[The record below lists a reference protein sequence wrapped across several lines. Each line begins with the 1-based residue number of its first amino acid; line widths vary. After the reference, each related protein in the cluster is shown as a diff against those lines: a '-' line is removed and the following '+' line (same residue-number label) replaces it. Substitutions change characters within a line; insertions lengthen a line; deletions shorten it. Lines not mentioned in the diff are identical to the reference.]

1 MILSK
6 ESKTECHKKL
16 LVSKQLKVLMLP
28 DCRAANPYQF
38 LLADALEKNEVEVS
52 FFNGYRRVFP
62 LLRTMMNRQQNFD
75 VIHLHWILPFV
86 KGKSWYLKAIYAV
99 KFLFELIVLKWIGIR
114 IVWTVHNRVTHDT
127 KFPQLEL
134 WTRRH
139 LAKLADRIILHNH
152 LTSQDLVDQY
162 QFQATKAIVIPHG
175 HYRQVYRSP
184 INSIQARQELNL
196 PLRGNIYLHLGL
208 IRPYKGIEN
217 LLQVWRDNAHIFQD
231 STLVIAGQASPD
243 YRQKLNE
250 LISRSNNI
258 IFIPQFIKN
267 ERIHLY
273 FSAATAVVF
282 PYVAL
287 LNSGSLIL
295 AMSYGKPI
303 IAPRVGSIPEV
314 LGKADALLYE
324 LEDRQGLLKTMK
336 TANYIDLE
344 KLSQQVT
351 QACDSL
357 DWNSIANQTTK
368 VYQAVI
374 SK

>member
-6 ESKTECHKKL
+6 ESKTERNEKK
-16 LVSKQLKVLMLP
+16 VASKQLKVLMLP

-38 LLADALEKNEVEVS
+38 LLADALEKNGVEVS

-62 LLRTMMNRQQNFD
+62 LLRTIINQQHNYD

-99 KFLFELIVLKWIGIR
+99 KFLFELIVLQWMGIR
-114 IVWTVHNRVTHDT
+114 IVWTVHNKVTHDT

-134 WTRRH
+134 WTRRR

-152 LTSQDLVDQY
+152 STSQDLVNQY
-162 QFQATKAIVIPHG
+162 QFLPTKAIVIPHG
-175 HYRQVYRSP
+175 HYRQVYQSP
-184 INSIQARQELNL
+184 INSRQARRELNL
-196 PLRGNIYLHLGL
+196 PLKGNIYLHLGL

-217 LLQVWRDNAHIFQD
+217 LLQVWHDNASIFQD

-243 YRQKLNE
+243 YRQKLDE
-250 LISRSNNI
+250 LISRSNNV
-258 IFIPQFIKN
+258 IFIPQFIEN

-303 IAPRVGSIPEV
+303 IAPRLGSIPEV
-314 LGKADALLYE
+314 LGNADALLYE
-324 LEDRQGLLKTMK
+324 PKDPQGLSKAMK
-336 TANYIDLE
+336 TITHIDLA

-351 QACDSL
+351 QVCDSL

-368 VYQAVI
+368 IYQTAM
-374 SK
+374 SE